1 MYQLLDEGTGN
12 KVILG
17 NDIEASEKR
26 VTISFKGNNNSVEI
40 SDGCQLPRLEVGIT
54 GDNNRVVI
62 GRKSRINA
70 RLFCKGDSNK
80 IIIGRLNGI
89 VEGTLHAEY
98 GTTISTGPDCM
109 FSRGLIVRTGDSHSV
124 IDIASQRRLNSPR
137 SIAIGERVWCGYDVS
152 IMKGVT
158 IGPDTIVAACAVV
171 TKSFPDGRSILAG
184 IPAKLVQTGVFWDR
198 RSLTENID
206 PAFMADALQVRGI
219 TPPPPL
225 VEEPPPPTLTERTR
239 QVLARVRPHASQII
253 LYVLVLASLLLHL
266 RLLLAT

>member
-1 MYQLLDEGTGN
+1 MYQLSDQGTGN

-17 NDIEASEKR
+17 SDIDASEKR
-26 VTISFKGNNNSVEI
+26 FTVSFKGNNNSVEI

-62 GRKSRINA
+62 GRKTRING
-70 RLFCKGDSNK
+70 RLFCKGDRNK

-98 GTTISTGPDCM
+98 GTTISIGPGCM

-124 IDIASQRRLNSPR
+124 IDIASLRRLNAPR

-184 IPAKLVQTGVFWDR
+184 IPARVVQTGVFWDR
-198 RSLTENID
+198 RSLPEDID
-206 PAFMADALQVRGI
+206 PAFMTDALQVRGI
-219 TPPPPL
+219 TPLPRPAPPGP
-225 VEEPPPPTLTERTR
+225 VERIR
-239 QVLARVRPHASQII
+239 QALARVRPHATQII

-266 RLLLAT
+266 RLILAD